1 MCNYNKIEKI
11 TGNKDDLWSRLKG
24 RVGEDE
30 KGGCYK
36 WKNKNSKA
44 HNSHRSL
51 VYYFLTAQ
59 MKIELWGIY
68 SEGKTLQAL
77 AD

>member
-11 TGNKDDLWSRLKG
+11 IANKNDLWSRLKG
-24 RVGEDE
+24 RVEEDE
-30 KGGCYK
+30 KSGCHK

-68 SEGKTLQAL
+68 SEGKTFQTLSA
-77 AD
+77 

>member
-11 TGNKDDLWSRLKG
+11 TANKNDLWSRLKG
-24 RVGEDE
+24 RIEEDE
-30 KGGCYK
+30 KSGCYK

-68 SEGKTLQAL
+68 SEGKTLQTL
-77 AD
+77 AA